1 MKLSKQVLPQVC
13 NGVRNDGALA
23 DNSRIPY
30 HSIQFAAVHRV
41 CAQFLRNGNTRIP
54 KKSY

>member
-13 NGVRNDGALA
+13 NGVRNDSALA
-23 DNSRIPY
+23 DNSRILY

-41 CAQFLRNGNTRIP
+41 CAQFLRNGNIRIP